1 MSGQSDD
8 IERIRAQETALVF
21 DGFDESAAAL
31 IGLALRDTCLAASH
45 PVSIDI
51 RLWDRQLFF
60 VGLPGTRPDHQEWIR
75 RKSNVVRRF
84 HRSSYLQGLLLA
96 QDKGGQWRW
105 DDGVDPA
112 DYATHGGAFPIRLSG
127 LVIGAVTVSG
137 LAQRQDHE
145 LVVEALCGYLGK
157 DYAALRLPDA
167 R

>member
-1 MSGQSDD
+1 MADHAAD
-8 IERIRAQETALVF
+8 IEKVKAQEDALAF
-21 DGFDESAAAL
+21 DRFSELDAAA
-31 IGLALRDTCLAASH
+31 IGLAIRETCLAAGH

-60 VGLPGTRPDHQEWIR
+60 VGLPGTKTDHQEWIR

-112 DYATHGGAFPIRLSG
+112 DYAAHGGAFPIRLTG
-127 LVIGAVTVSG
+127 LVIGAVTLSG
-137 LAQRQDHE
+137 LRQRQDHE
-145 LVVEALCGYLGK
+145 LVVEALCHHLGR
-157 DYAALRLPDA
+157 DYAALRLPD
-167 R
+167 